1 MEFNKI
7 EVSGRWYFQEIHHI
21 GQKLNKMVS
30 SLLLFDKKLK
40 HHCTKIAQGPLS
52 TEISNSEGGHMI
64 RVHHFIVYLTV
75 LQAYR
80 TSFFT
85 VVFKV
90 IFQQKCNSGT
100 TSLSWIQF

>member
-40 HHCTKIAQGPLS
+40 HQCTKMAQGPLS
-52 TEISNSEGGHMI
+52 TEISNRS
-64 RVHHFIVYLTV
+64 YD
-75 LQAYR
+75 
-80 TSFFT
+80 TSFY
-85 VVFKV
+85 
-90 IFQQKCNSGT
+90 CLSNSVTGIPNK
-100 TSLSWIQF
+100 LFHCRI

>member
-30 SLLLFDKKLK
+30 SLLLFDKKVK
-40 HHCTKIAQGPLS
+40 HQCTKMAQGPLS
-52 TEISNSEGGHMI
+52 TEISNSEEGHMI
-64 RVHHFIVYLTV
+64 HHFIVYLTV

-80 TSFFT
+80 TSCFI
-85 VVFKV
+85 K
-90 IFQQKCNSGT
+90 Q
-100 TSLSWIQF
+100 